1 MLKTLGAQI
10 KEFKKDSVLTPVF
23 MIGEVIM
30 ETIIP
35 LLMASIID
43 DGVTA
48 GNMKHI
54 YLIGVLMV
62 GAALL
67 SLTFGILGGQF
78 GSRASAGFARN
89 LRKAMYENIQ
99 TFSFSNI
106 DKFSTSG
113 LVTRLTTD
121 VTNMQNAYQMI
132 LRMCM
137 RAPATLICAMVMS
150 FVISPRLASVY
161 LVAVIFLACVL
172 GLIVSQATKHFSQA
186 FPKYDALN
194 ESEIGRAS
202 CRERVSAVV

>member
-10 KEFKKDSVLTPVF
+10 KEFKKDSILTPFF

-30 ETIIP
+30 ETVIP

-43 DGVTA
+43 DGVEA
-48 GNMKHI
+48 GNMRHI
-54 YLIGVLMV
+54 YLIGILMV
-62 GAALL
+62 AAALIG
-67 SLTFGILGGQF
+67 LTFGIMGGKY
-78 GSRASAGFARN
+78 GARASAGFARN

-137 RAPATLICAMVMS
+137 RAPTSLVCAMVMS

-161 LVAVIFLACVL
+161 LVAVIFLGCIL
-172 GLIVSQATKHFSQA
+172 GLIVSQATKHFTQA
-186 FPKYDALN
+186 FPKYDALDRK
-194 ESEIGRAS
+194 S
-202 CRERVSAVV
+202 VV